1 MPTCSSDR
9 APTLGSRCTCKR
21 GPLAHNRGGIA
32 CRGTLRKVIVL
43 LRPDGPDAGY
53 PLLQPSLTGV
63 DMRIPAQRHANVEK
77 TGALWRQSTLLKVW
91 KKSYVVI
98 TKESLMFW
106 YASER
111 DSAPEDVLALKKV
124 NGVRREESS
133 IRPHAFVISGK
144 VSRPPARRVF
154 PACACAAV
162 PCACVRLG
170 VLAACQGIGLRLGL
184 SVRVARG
191 RARGAV
197 FTCHARLETFFAF
210 VCALCVCKHTVLT
223 HSRVRTNEKGVVFA
237 FAAEG
242 EQEMESWLRAIGK
255 GLVNAS
261 TTEWDETSDRLEARE

>member
-1 MPTCSSDR
+1 MEKALCCCVPT
-9 APTLGSRCTCKR
+9 
-21 GPLAHNRGGIA
+21 
-32 CRGTLRKVIVL
+32 V
-43 LRPDGPDAGY
+43 PDAVY
-53 PLLQPSLTGV
+53 PLVQPSLTGV

-144 VSRPPARRVF
+144 VSRALARRVF

-162 PCACVRLG
+162 PCACVPLG
-170 VLAACQGIGLRLGL
+170 VLAACQGMGLRLGR

-197 FTCHARLETFFAF
+197 FTCHARLETFLRLYVRCVYANTLYSHTRA
-210 VCALCVCKHTVLT
+210 CALHT
-223 HSRVRTNEKGVVFA
+223 
-237 FAAEG
+237 
-242 EQEMESWLRAIGK
+242 
-255 GLVNAS
+255 
-261 TTEWDETSDRLEARE
+261 